1 MDGAPEDRGTGWG
14 NSQARGCGV
23 TARSTQTCFQDLS
36 GHRPWDAD
44 HGIPPTTL
52 LGRQTLPSHLTDEET
67 DVMPSAY
74 STPRLEGQARQTAPG
89 SELTT
94 APHGPSAG
102 KTGTRN
108 SGTSAHG
115 ASSRPS
121 PCGARPTAAPR
132 PPPPTSG
139 FSWLGGRSS
148 FLLLLA

>member
-1 MDGAPEDRGTGWG
+1 MGEQPGSGVWG
-14 NSQARGCGV
+14 NSQKHPDMLPGPQQ
-23 TARSTQTCFQDLS
+23 TQTVGC
-36 GHRPWDAD
+36 RPWD
-44 HGIPPTTL
+44 PPTTL
-52 LGRQTLPSHLTDEET
+52 LGRQTHPSHLTDEET

-74 STPRLEGQARQTAPG
+74 STPRLEGQARQTGPG

-121 PCGARPTAAPR
+121 PCGARPTAATR